1 MESIC
6 EDPNILQENLR
17 SKVANSPD
25 FVGMAPEEALAD
37 LQACFIYMYIYIN
50 KCISFYVSM

>member
-1 MESIC
+1 VESIC

-37 LQACFIYMYIYIN
+37 LQARSIYTHT
-50 KCISFYVSM
+50 